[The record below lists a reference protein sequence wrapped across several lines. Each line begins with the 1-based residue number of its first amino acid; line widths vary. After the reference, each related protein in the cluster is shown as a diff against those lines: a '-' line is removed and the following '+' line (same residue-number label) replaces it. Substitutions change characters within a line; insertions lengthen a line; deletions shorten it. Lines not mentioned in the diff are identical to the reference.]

1 MSQAQ
6 GLERLFKALA
16 NHSDLIAQAYYE
28 GVVYKDS
35 KNQRALNQLKQLKV
49 LVNHSIDGYRISG
62 RLGQFV
68 DSALSSDRLRRLD
81 TDLASWVDTL
91 EQQILMYQDAWDE
104 NRIEDAENYSAEI
117 ERVIFDLSDN
127 LEENTSYL
135 LMLIN
140 SRFANV
146 RTLAEKKKQNV
157 FYISRVELLVQA
169 ISSLRPEYLLEM
181 VDEHPALYALL
192 EEQLMRLLPIYHQRL
207 QDILDKLKTF
217 LFELR
222 KIEERAQLVQG
233 FAFFLRQ
240 NPGYEMQD
248 WSEQDT
254 IPEQWNQIKPLQLT
268 LSADTQHY
276 AVEGELIAIVQKL
289 RVDSEALLNK
299 KRKPK
304 INKIETV
311 EREIQVMELPLY
323 RKWLRRYFLLL
334 EQQAGQ
340 GISAVSFQQKYV
352 QDIDPALWLGCVLNE
367 WLRQQQR
374 HSKIKMEFI
383 QFASHAAFTGNK
395 KVKDIVLCWR
405 EETNN
410 PT

>member
-1 MSQAQ
+1 MIQAQ
-6 GLERLFKALA
+6 GLERLFKAMA

-35 KNQRALNQLKQLKV
+35 KNQRALNQLKQLKI
-49 LVNHSIDGYRISG
+49 LVNHSVDGYRISG

-91 EQQILMYQDAWDE
+91 EQQILLYQDAWDE
-104 NRIEDAENYSAEI
+104 NRVEDSENYSAEI

-146 RTLAEKKKQNV
+146 RTLTEKKKQNV

-169 ISSLRPEYLLEM
+169 ISALQPEYLLEM

-192 EEQLMRLLPIYHQRL
+192 EQQLIRLLPIYHQRM

-222 KIEERAQLVQG
+222 KIEARAQLVQG

-248 WSEQDT
+248 WTEQESL
-254 IPEQWNQIKPLQLT
+254 PEQWNQIKPLQFSISANT
-268 LSADTQHY
+268 LDY
-276 AVEGELIAIVQKL
+276 GVEDELIAIAQKL
-289 RVDSEALLNK
+289 RVDSENLLSK
-299 KRKPK
+299 KRKQK
-304 INKIETV
+304 INKIEV
-311 EREIQVMELPLY
+311 VKREVQRMELPLY
-323 RKWLRRYFLLL
+323 RKWLRRYFVLL

-340 GISAVSFQQKYV
+340 AVSAVSFQQKYV
-352 QDIDPALWLGCVLNE
+352 QDIEPALWLGCVLNE

-374 HSKIKMEFI
+374 HSHIQMHFI
-383 QFASHAAFTGNK
+383 QFESHAAFTGNR
-395 KVKDIVLCWR
+395 KVKDIVLSWQID
-405 EETNN
+405 EIQ
-410 PT
+410 

>member
-1 MSQAQ
+1 M
-6 GLERLFKALA
+6 A
-16 NHSDLIAQAYYE
+16 NHSDLIAQAYYD

-35 KNQRALNQLKQLKV
+35 KNQRALNQLKQLKI
-49 LVNHSIDGYRISG
+49 LVNHSVDGYRISA

-91 EQQILMYQDAWDE
+91 EQQILLYQDAWDE
-104 NRIEDAENYSAEI
+104 NRIADSGNYSAEI
-117 ERVIFDLSDN
+117 ERLIFDLSDN

-169 ISSLRPEYLLEM
+169 ISALQPEYLLEM
-181 VDEHPALYALL
+181 VEDHPALYLFL
-192 EEQLMRLLPIYHQRL
+192 EQHLIRLLPIYHQRL

-222 KIEERAQLVQG
+222 KIEVRAQLVQG

-240 NPGYEMQD
+240 NPGYEMQE
-248 WSEQDT
+248 WSEQES
-254 IPEQWNQIKPLQLT
+254 IPEQWNQIKPLQFSISANT
-268 LSADTQHY
+268 LDY
-276 AVEGELIAIVQKL
+276 GVEEELINIAQKL
-289 RVDSEALLNK
+289 RVDSEVLLSK
-299 KRKPK
+299 KRKQRIHK
-304 INKIETV
+304 IAVVK
-311 EREIQVMELPLY
+311 RDIQVMELPLY
-323 RKWLRRYFLLL
+323 RKWLRRYFVLL
-334 EQQAGQ
+334 EQQTGQ
-340 GISAVSFQQKYV
+340 TVSALSFQQKYV
-352 QDIDPALWLGCVLNE
+352 NDIEPTLWLGCVLNE

-374 HSKIKMEFI
+374 HSHIKLEFI
-383 QFASHAAFTGNK
+383 QFENYAAFTGNK
-395 KVKDIVLCWR
+395 KVKDIVLSWQADVG
-405 EETNN
+405 
-410 PT
+410 

>member
-1 MSQAQ
+1 MSRAQ
-6 GLERLFKALA
+6 GLGRLFEALA
-16 NHSDLIAQAYYE
+16 NHSELIAQAYYD

-35 KNQRALNQLKQLKV
+35 KNHRALNQLKQMKV
-49 LVNHSIDGYRISG
+49 LVSHSVDGYRISG

-91 EQQILMYQDAWDE
+91 EQQILLYQDAWDE
-104 NRIEDAENYSAEI
+104 NRVGDAENYSAEV
-117 ERVIFDLSDN
+117 ERVIFDLADN

-222 KIEERAQLVQG
+222 KIEARAQLVQG
-233 FAFFLRQ
+233 FAFYLRQ
-240 NPGYEMQD
+240 NPGYELQEWTELD
-248 WSEQDT
+248 V
-254 IPEQWNQIKPLQLT
+254 IPEHWNQIKPLQLLVSANT
-268 LSADTQHY
+268 LDY
-276 AVEGELIAIVQKL
+276 AVENELIGIVQKL
-289 RVDSEALLNK
+289 RVDSESLLTK
-299 KRKPK
+299 KRKQK
-304 INKIETV
+304 INKVEVV
-311 EREIQVMELPLY
+311 EREIQVIELPLY
-323 RKWLRRYFLLL
+323 RKWLRRYFVLL

-340 GISAVSFQQKYV
+340 GISALSFQQKYV
-352 QDIDPALWLGCVLNE
+352 RNIDPVLWLGCVLNE
-367 WLRQQQR
+367 WLRRQQR
-374 HSKIKMEFI
+374 HSKIKMNFI

-395 KVKDIVLCWR
+395 KVKDIVLVWA
-405 EETNN
+405 ND
-410 PT
+410 P